1 MIPPRPVSNQWY
13 EASPKNPRSSRPG
26 GYPSR
31 PLTDPDV
38 PNSGIRLLR
47 ATGLLRAN
55 GRMHDLHPRKRVL
68 LQEADKTL
76 PVHASALGAAVQ
88 PFPPEADNLPPH
100 SA

>member
-1 MIPPRPVSNQWY
+1 VAPDG
-13 EASPKNPRSSRPG
+13 ASAPNGAGWSSRPG

-47 ATGLLRAN
+47 SAGLLRAN

-68 LQEADKTL
+68 LQEAGKTL

-88 PFPPEADNLPPH
+88 PFPPEADDLPPH